1 MGHLAS
7 PVSECRLTCGGEVG
21 LAIACLTMGAEVGS
35 AWVEEAAAADLD
47 LTAGGR
53 VSRHSQTYRRHG
65 GPCANARRL
74 EQTTAGRQRVAL
86 GWWECAAG
94 G

>member
-35 AWVEEAAAADLD
+35 AWVEEAAAAVV
-47 LTAGGR
+47 AA
-53 VSRHSQTYRRHG
+53 VEQ
-65 GPCANARRL
+65 RL
-74 EQTTAGRQRVAL
+74 VA
-86 GWWECAAG
+86 C
-94 G
+94 